1 MHINLISRL
10 IHATVQV
17 SGGGG
22 GGAMLLGEEEKITK
36 NVHSMILG

>member
-1 MHINLISRL
+1 MQTNLISRL
-10 IHATVQV
+10 IHATVPV

-22 GGAMLLGEEEKITK
+22 GVVLGEEVCITK